1 MEKKTQNLAEEDTHG
16 GPGSASGTTLP
27 PKPQISGKIVVKVTG
42 KKKSEIEEED
52 AEEGGDEDAEDDGED
67 EHEEEEDDISVL
79 EKLEQASSTPK
90 KPVSKAKAAGGLKR
104 KVLKPKGA
112 PKKKAKGE

>member
-1 MEKKTQNLAEEDTHG
+1 M
-16 GPGSASGTTLP
+16 
-27 PKPQISGKIVVKVTG
+27 KVTG

-67 EHEEEEDDISVL
+67 ENEEEEDDISAL
-79 EKLEQASSTPK
+79 EKLEKASSTTK
-90 KPVSKAKAAGGLKR
+90 KPVPKAKAAGGLKR

>member
-1 MEKKTQNLAEEDTHG
+1 M
-16 GPGSASGTTLP
+16 
-27 PKPQISGKIVVKVTG
+27 KVTG

-90 KPVSKAKAAGGLKR
+90 KKHVSKAKAAGGLKR

-112 PKKKAKGE
+112 PNKKAKGE

>member
-1 MEKKTQNLAEEDTHG
+1 M
-16 GPGSASGTTLP
+16 
-27 PKPQISGKIVVKVTG
+27 
-42 KKKSEIEEED
+42 
-52 AEEGGDEDAEDDGED
+52 
-67 EHEEEEDDISVL
+67 L

-90 KPVSKAKAAGGLKR
+90 KKHVSKAKAAGGLKR

>member
-67 EHEEEEDDISVL
+67 EHEEEEDDISAL
-79 EKLEQASSTPK
+79 EKLEKASLPLK
-90 KPVSKAKAAGGLKR
+90 QPMSKAKAAGGLKR

>member
-1 MEKKTQNLAEEDTHG
+1 VQKKIRRVALAVR
-16 GPGSASGTTLP
+16 PVRRFLRSLRYRARLLRRSP
-27 PKPQISGKIVVKVTG
+27 VK
-42 KKKSEIEEED
+42 KRSEIEEED

-79 EKLEQASSTPK
+79 EKLEKASSTPK